1 MCRPEQSSNEN
12 PEHLKILEAWM
23 RSYKPHEL
31 FDENG
36 KFIEELA
43 KLAPTGNRRMGGNP
57 HVNGERLLTALDLP
71 DFTNY
76 ALEIPGP
83 GQVVAEAPRK
93 LGDFFRDLFKLN
105 PTNFRMFC
113 PDETNSKSLKL
124 RPRGYPT
131 LLYGGD
137 GFDR

>member
-1 MCRPEQSSNEN
+1 MREN

-23 RSYKPHEL
+23 RSYKPEEL
-31 FDENG
+31 FDKNG

-43 KLAPTGNRRMGGNP
+43 ELAPAGNRRMGGNP
-57 HVNGERLLTALDLP
+57 HVNGGRVLTALDLP

-93 LGDFFRDLFKLN
+93 LGDFFGDVFRLN
-105 PTNFRMFC
+105 PTKFPHVLSR
-113 PDETNSKSLKL
+113 
-124 RPRGYPT
+124 
-131 LLYGGD
+131 
-137 GFDR
+137 